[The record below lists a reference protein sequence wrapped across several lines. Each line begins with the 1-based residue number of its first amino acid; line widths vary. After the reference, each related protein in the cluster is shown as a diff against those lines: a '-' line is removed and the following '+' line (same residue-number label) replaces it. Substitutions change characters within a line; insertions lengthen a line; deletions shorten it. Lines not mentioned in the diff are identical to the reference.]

1 MRDDS
6 ATGEITR
13 AHPPVARHRPT
24 DLWSR
29 ILRTDGT
36 GWRLFLSVMIGLAVA
51 ALVVIALY
59 MGHASKATDAAN
71 NRANAAVDGVEQA
84 CAVLKANG
92 LPCPVDLNSLRGDQG
107 PAGPVGPSGA
117 AGVNGVNGVNGN
129 PGPAG
134 PTGAAGASG
143 PQGPQG
149 DPGPVGPTGAQ
160 GPQGNQGDPGQAGA
174 AGPDCPDGTH
184 AAQLTV
190 LTTSSGVQTF
200 MTCVLDPVDP
210 DPTP

>member
-117 AGVNGVNGVNGN
+117 AGVNGVNGN